1 MTSDPRADEVAESP
15 TSEEVIPEAPAK
27 TGNRTKAKIAA
38 LVSALAFTVAGV
50 GTFLA
55 VGGSNDA
62 APAASPEA
70 APVTGS
76 AAIPDDF
83 NWGLV
88 DRGGMPIG
96 RTTTLVEPG
105 REFTTA
111 LDGSALTCTFGPI
124 VKTDP
129 TTVPAGSPNSN
140 FRWAVVD
147 GKCAPDNMGP
157 VYVNVDGALT
167 KVGFVDGGPS
177 NLGLS
182 FVRIDET
189 AAGGNLQVAP
199 GSTGATVPAAFEKL
213 AAGDRVNVRAAAPC
227 DANESIME
235 NFCAAKAA
243 MNPTSP
249 GVITATKWD
258 KTNARLFV
266 QTDTPITGRTLG
278 AAVTVDGQANRVVA
292 GVVSGIQ
299 DDRHFEIT
307 PLDKVVFK
315 GNVIL
320 AGA

>member
-1 MTSDPRADEVAESP
+1 MSAP
-15 TSEEVIPEAPAK
+15 TTGHFVPERVLIPEAPAK

-55 VGGSNDA
+55 VGGSEDA

-70 APVTGS
+70 ASVTGS
-76 AAIPDDF
+76 AAIPEDF

-124 VKTDP
+124 VKADP
-129 TTVPAGSPNSN
+129 TSAAPGTRNNVRMSI
-140 FRWAVVD
+140 VD
-147 GKCAPDNMGP
+147 GKCAPDNQAP
-157 VYVNVDGALT
+157 VYVNVDGTLT

-189 AAGGNLQVAP
+189 AAGGNIGIDTSIP
-199 GSTGATVPAAFEKL
+199 GIIAPAAFEKL

-227 DANESIME
+227 DENAQDARWAG
-235 NFCAAKAA
+235 NFCAAKALV
-243 MNPTSP
+243 NPTIS

-258 KTNARLFV
+258 KDNARLFV

-278 AAVTVDGQANRVVA
+278 AAVYLPDRNDMLIV

-315 GNVIL
+315 GNVVL
-320 AGA
+320 AGS

>member
-1 MTSDPRADEVAESP
+1 MSAP
-15 TSEEVIPEAPAK
+15 TTGHFVPERVLIPEAPAK

-55 VGGSNDA
+55 VGGSEDA

-124 VKTDP
+124 VKADP
-129 TTVPAGSPNSN
+129 TSAAPGTRNNVRMSI
-140 FRWAVVD
+140 VD
-147 GKCAPDNMGP
+147 GKCAPDNMAP
-157 VYVNVDGALT
+157 VYVNVDGTLT

-189 AAGGNLQVAP
+189 AAGGNIGIDISIPGIVA
-199 GSTGATVPAAFEKL
+199 PAAFEKL

-227 DANESIME
+227 DDSESIME

-243 MNPTSP
+243 MNPTVP

-278 AAVTVDGQANRVVA
+278 AAVYLPDRNDMLIV

-307 PLDKVVFK
+307 PLDRVVMK
-315 GNVIL
+315 GKMIF
-320 AGA
+320 AGS

>member
-1 MTSDPRADEVAESP
+1 MSAP
-15 TSEEVIPEAPAK
+15 TTGHFVPERVLIPEAPAK

-38 LVSALAFTVAGV
+38 LVSALAFAVAGV

-55 VGGSNDA
+55 VGGSEDA

-70 APVTGS
+70 ASVTGS
-76 AAIPDDF
+76 AAIPEDF

-88 DRGGMPIG
+88 DRGGMPLG
-96 RTTTLVEPG
+96 FADPLVEPG

-147 GKCAPDNMGP
+147 GKCAPDNQAP
-157 VYVNVDGALT
+157 VYVNVDGTLT

-189 AAGGNLQVAP
+189 AAGGNIGIDTSIP
-199 GSTGATVPAAFEKL
+199 GIIAPAAFEKL
-213 AAGDRVNVRAAAPC
+213 AAGDRVNVRTAAPC

-243 MNPTSP
+243 MNPTIP

-278 AAVTVDGQANRVVA
+278 AAVYLPDSKDIVIV

-315 GNVIL
+315 GNVVL
-320 AGA
+320 AGS

>member
-1 MTSDPRADEVAESP
+1 MSAP
-15 TSEEVIPEAPAK
+15 TTGHFVPERVLIPEAPAK

-55 VGGSNDA
+55 VGGSEDA

-88 DRGGMPIG
+88 DRGGMPLG
-96 RTTTLVEPG
+96 YAGAMVTPG

-124 VKTDP
+124 VKEDP
-129 TTVPAGSPNSN
+129 TTVPSGTPNN
-140 FRWAVVD
+140 VRWSVVD
-147 GKCAPDNMGP
+147 GKCAPDNQAP
-157 VYVNVDGALT
+157 VYVNVDGTLT
-167 KVGFVDGGPS
+167 KVGSIDGGV
-177 NLGLS
+177 NNGGLS

-189 AAGGNLQVAP
+189 AAGGNLQIAP

-227 DANESIME
+227 DENAQDARWAG
-235 NFCAAKAA
+235 NFCAAKALV
-243 MNPTSP
+243 NPTIP

-258 KTNARLFV
+258 KDNARLFV

-299 DDRHFEIT
+299 DEYHFEIT
-307 PLDKVVFK
+307 PLDKLVMK
-315 GNVIL
+315 GSMIF
-320 AGA
+320 AGS

>member
-1 MTSDPRADEVAESP
+1 MSAP
-15 TSEEVIPEAPAK
+15 TTGHFVPERVLIPEAPAK

-55 VGGSNDA
+55 VGGSEDA

-88 DRGGMPIG
+88 DRGGMPLG
-96 RTTTLVEPG
+96 YAGAMVTPG

-124 VKTDP
+124 VKEDP
-129 TTVPAGSPNSN
+129 TTVPSGTPNN
-140 FRWAVVD
+140 VRWSVVD
-147 GKCAPDNMGP
+147 GKCAPDNQAP
-157 VYVNVDGALT
+157 VYVNVDGTLT

-189 AAGGNLQVAP
+189 AAGGNIGIDTSIP
-199 GSTGATVPAAFEKL
+199 GIIAPAAFEKL

-243 MNPTSP
+243 MNPTIP

-278 AAVTVDGQANRVVA
+278 AAVYLPDSKDIVIV